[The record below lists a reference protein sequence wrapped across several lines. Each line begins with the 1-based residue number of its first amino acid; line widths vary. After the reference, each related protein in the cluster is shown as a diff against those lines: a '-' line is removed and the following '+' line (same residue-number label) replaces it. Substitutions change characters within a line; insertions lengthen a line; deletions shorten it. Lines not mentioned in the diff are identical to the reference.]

1 MNTQKFEKER
11 CMKIKGAGKDT
22 PMEMDGGLTAKIPYR
37 FDLIPP
43 FAMIAIAEV
52 MSEGLKNHEKNG
64 WKKVPEEKH
73 LNNALAHLL
82 FYMAG
87 DRQDDH
93 LEHAL
98 CRIAFLVDIKREK
111 ECQKNG
117 EQ

>member
-1 MNTQKFEKER
+1 ME
-11 CMKIKGAGKDT
+11 IKGAGKDVPT
-22 PMEMDGGLTAKIPYR
+22 ETDGGLIAKIPYR

-43 FAMIAIAEV
+43 FAVIAIAKV
-52 MSEGLKNHEKNG
+52 MYEGLSNHEKDG
-64 WKKVPEEKH
+64 WKKVPKEKH

-98 CRIAFLVDIKREK
+98 CRIAFLVNIKKEEEK
-111 ECQKNG
+111 KCQKNG